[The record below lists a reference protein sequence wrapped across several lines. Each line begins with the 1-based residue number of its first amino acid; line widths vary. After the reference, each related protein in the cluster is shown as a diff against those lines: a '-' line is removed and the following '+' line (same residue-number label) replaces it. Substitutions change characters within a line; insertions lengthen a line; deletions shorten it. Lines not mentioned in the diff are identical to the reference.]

1 MKKTRLRLP
10 LVMTLLIGVAT
21 ALSLAS
27 HRVRAAT
34 AAPAAASAPALAPSA
49 PERAKPEK
57 RLATPQEQR
66 DSATA
71 PGELRTEVQATPQLN
86 IPLRSSGGSGKATY
100 VPPARG
106 KAAPSGGVDDSA
118 ARCRAMSDKK
128 AQQDCL
134 DKLR

>member
-1 MKKTRLRLP
+1 MKTRPHRAVALLAAT
-10 LVMTLLIGVAT
+10 LV
-21 ALSLAS
+21 ALSIDA
-27 HRVRAAT
+27 RAAS
-34 AAPAAASAPALAPSA
+34 ASENAASAPDIVASTPA
-49 PERAKPEK
+49 RAKPEK
-57 RLATPQEQR
+57 RLATPQEKR

-118 ARCRAMSDKK
+118 ARCRAMADKK

-134 DKLR
+134 DKLH